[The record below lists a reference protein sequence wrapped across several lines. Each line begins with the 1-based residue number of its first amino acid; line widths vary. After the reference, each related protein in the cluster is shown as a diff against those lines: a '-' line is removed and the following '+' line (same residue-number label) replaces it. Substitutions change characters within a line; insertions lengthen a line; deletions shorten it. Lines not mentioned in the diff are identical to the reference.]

1 MPCLL
6 YVLSRCWVHKL
17 MNACCAALIYSPF
30 PISSVCLRSSSS
42 NFNLTIKYRQKVG
55 FLPETFTVIFK
66 RPSPQANEMAAPL
79 LSCQEL
85 GKRLL
90 SCLLFVCSCDK
101 HAMTWSTGSP
111 FRQAWDGESQQQQQQ
126 PQLPGRNPL
135 LLGRGSF
142 LQGLG

>member
-6 YVLSRCWVHKL
+6 SVLSRCWAHKL
-17 MNACCAALIYSPF
+17 MNACCAALIYSAF
-30 PISSVCLRSSSS
+30 PISSVYLRSSSS

-55 FLPETFTVIFK
+55 FLPEPFTIIFK
-66 RPSPQANEMAAPL
+66 WPNPQSNPKAAPL
-79 LSCQEL
+79 LSCQEM
-85 GKRLL
+85 GKSLT

-101 HAMTWSTGSP
+101 HAVTWRKHSLP
-111 FRQAWDGESQQQQQQ
+111 LQAGLGGRVLEQQ
-126 PQLPGRNPL
+126 PGRNPL